1 MKKAEKKSSY
11 ILHIEDLIPLCCK
24 EWLIDEKEEIMKYTN
39 CSFFVHDGRR
49 ILAKDNRKYDMTIT
63 GSRES
68 IRKAKNYIVDY
79 ISPPLRHIEIKDL
92 MAKRPKEVGVCYDL
106 LNQGCNDANCY
117 FDHPPSSELPYIV
130 CKDFLFSDCRRSHCR
145 LPHRYP
151 PCRRYADYG
160 KCNRPGCKYIH
171 SDNNDRASPP
181 KFSEVDDSICATC
194 EDNDSES
201 ALSESSSEMER
212 KQVQFSEVKIGHKR
226 KPSSFSSS
234 NSSSESSSESLSSSY
249 FIDESDDLKKL
260 KHMKLAIMIREAKLI
275 KKMRDN
281 SEKAQLE
288 QN

>member
-11 ILHIEDLIPLCCK
+11 ILHIDDVIPLCCK

-39 CSFFVHDGRR
+39 CSFFVRDRSR
-49 ILAKDNRKYDMTIT
+49 ILAKGNRKYDMTIV

-68 IRKAKNYIVDY
+68 IRNAKNYIVDY

-92 MAKRPKEVGVCYDL
+92 MDKTPKEVGICYDL

-117 FDHPPSSELPYIV
+117 FVHPPPSELPYIV
-130 CKDFLFSDCRRSHCR
+130 CKDFLFGDCRRSHCR
-145 LPHRYP
+145 FPHRYP
-151 PCRRYADYG
+151 PCREYADYR

-171 SDNNDRASPP
+171 SDDNDRTCSSP
-181 KFSEVDDSICATC
+181 KFFDVDDSICATC

-201 ALSESSSEMER
+201 DLSEYSLDKER
-212 KQVQFSEVKIGHKR
+212 KEAQFSNEIKTGHKR
-226 KPSSFSSS
+226 KPSFFP
-234 NSSSESSSESLSSSY
+234 SSESSSESSSSSY
-249 FIDESDDLKKL
+249 LIDESDDLKKL